1 MAIHKE
7 PILENDLILVH
18 IQNQPAFFARIEQIA
33 PDTKKNWWQVT
44 LLALQ
49 LPVQHFTWLLDDN
62 QIQGE
67 AFTMGGIPVRIEK
80 VIPPPLESKAPAK
93 IRELK
98 TTPEE
103 NSQETK
109 APKSRPT
116 KATQSSPA
124 RILTMNPNKSGENDE

>member
-1 MAIHKE
+1 MAIQKE
-7 PILENDLILVH
+7 PIIENDLILVH
-18 IQNQPAFFARIEQIA
+18 IQNQPAFFARIEQIS

-49 LPVQHFTWLLDDN
+49 LPVQHFTWILDEN
-62 QIQGE
+62 QIRGE
-67 AFTMGGIPVRIEK
+67 DFTMGGIPVRIEK
-80 VIPPPLESKAPAK
+80 VIPPPLESKTTAK

-103 NSQETK
+103 NGQETK

-116 KATQSSPA
+116 KSTKSSPA
-124 RILTMNPNKSGENDE
+124 RILTMNPNKPGEKDE